1 MKKLFLFLSLSLVF
15 IPAAFAQSNATT
27 LTIATYYP
35 SPYGVY
41 RNVRLYP
48 TPMPTSGVTPG
59 VMYYNVTDNKV
70 KYYNGTAWVNLTIA
84 PPCKLVAF
92 PTPGTCDV
100 GWYTFGGMLMN
111 PTGNMLCCR
120 TSN

>member
-1 MKKLFLFLSLSLVF
+1 MKSLLLFLFFSASL
-15 IPAAFAQSNATT
+15 IPAAFAQTNATT

-41 RNVRLYP
+41 RNLRLYP
-48 TPMPTSGVTPG
+48 TSTPTSGVTPG
-59 VMYYNVTDNKV
+59 VMYYDSGDNKV

-92 PTPGTCDV
+92 PTPGDCGT